1 MAQSFKM
8 KVLTLITKL
17 SDRDTYTSA
26 ADQLDSVAATLDG
39 VTLPTFLSCIL
50 STDSTD
56 KALVRKQCLRL
67 LSLLSL
73 VHSNSLS
80 SFLPKIIT
88 YLTRR
93 LRDLDSSIRSEC
105 VAAVSS
111 LSSNVTRPPFS
122 SAFLKPLS
130 EAVFTEQDLNA
141 QVGSALCLAAAID
154 SAPDPDPGRLGKALV
169 PRLERLLKNDTY
181 KAKSAG
187 LVVLGSVIGVGGVR
201 GYCGMSGLVKCLTG
215 FLSHQDW
222 AARKAAAEA
231 LSRLAIAE
239 SDSVSEF
246 KSDCLMVFEKRR
258 FDKVKAAREAMN
270 QMIEA
275 WKQVPDVSDEPSPPP
290 RSQASSRD
298 DAADGRNPP
307 SGLRKLYSPSTE
319 PAQTR
324 TRGALS
330 AVCTPANGSSRKRG
344 PLKGADKKK
353 SPAMTQPQV
362 NRKKPLDW
370 KVEVTV
376 SDSSFTGVDDDTSMK
391 RRIDDAAQRR
401 LTKTETRR
409 ALFGRNSDEKTA
421 KSNGFKSGARVAP
434 HDDNGNSTVVSN
446 SVENHHNNQ
455 KDSEDLTLIRSQLLQ
470 IERQQSSLLDLVQRF
485 IGSSQNGMNSL
496 ETRVHGLEL
505 ALDEISYDL
514 AVSNGRM
521 ANSHGTPCCRIP
533 GVDYL
538 SSKLWRKA
546 EDHNSISHSRFS
558 GIHPRGLRRSSRESF
573 NIDNSRIRLERRD
586 GLIVNPLAEM
596 HDTRATSDMGRR

>member
-17 SDRDTYTSA
+17 SDRDTYTAA
-26 ADQLDSVAATLDG
+26 ADQLESVAATLDG
-39 VTLPTFLSCIL
+39 STLPTFLSCIL
-50 STDSTD
+50 STDSAD

-73 VHSNSLS
+73 LHSNSLS

-111 LSSNVTRPPFS
+111 LSSNVTKPPFS

-169 PRLERLLKNDTY
+169 SRLERLVKNDAY

-201 GYCGMSGLVKCLTG
+201 GYGGMSGLVKCLTG

-231 LSRLAIAE
+231 LCRLAIAE
-239 SDSVSEF
+239 RDALAEF
-246 KSDCLMVFEKRR
+246 KNQCLTVFENRR
-258 FDKVKAAREAMN
+258 FDKVKATREVMS

-298 DAADGRNPP
+298 EVADGRNAP
-307 SGLRKLYSPSTE
+307 SGSRKHYSPSTE

-324 TRGALS
+324 TRGVLS
-330 AVCTPANGSSRKRG
+330 AVCTPANGFSSRKRG
-344 PLKGADKKK
+344 PVKSADQKN
-353 SPAMTQPQV
+353 SPTMTQQQV
-362 NRKKPLDW
+362 ERKKPLDW
-370 KVEVTV
+370 KVDVSV
-376 SDSSFTGVDDDTSMK
+376 SDNSFTGVGDDTRMK
-391 RRIDDAAQRR
+391 QRIDDAPQSR
-401 LTKTETRR
+401 LTKPETRR
-409 ALFGRNSDEKTA
+409 ALFSRNSDDKAA
-421 KSNGFKSGARVAP
+421 KSSGFKSGSRVAP
-434 HDDNGNSTVVSN
+434 HDGNANCTVVTN
-446 SVENHHNNQ
+446 SAENHNTNH
-455 KDSEDLTLIRSQLLQ
+455 KDSEELSLIRSQLLQ
-470 IERQQSSLLDLVQRF
+470 IERQQSSLLDLLQRF
-485 IGSSQNGMNSL
+485 IGSSQNGMSSL

-533 GVDYL
+533 GADYL
-538 SSKLWRKA
+538 SSKLWGKG
-546 EDHNSISHSRFS
+546 EDHHNPTSRLRS
-558 GIHPRGLRRSSRESF
+558 AGMRPRGSSHETFNLDNCRLHLQRRG
-573 NIDNSRIRLERRD
+573 
-586 GLIVNPLAEM
+586 GLIVNPLAEI
-596 HDTRATSDMGRR
+596 HDSRATSEMGRQ